1 MSSLEGNRVILKPSK
16 GFIPFDSAVL
26 LLGLCHRSTVVVH
39 MKTMHKNVSRVYVRG
54 S

>member
-1 MSSLEGNRVILKPSK
+1 MSSLEGNRVILKPLK